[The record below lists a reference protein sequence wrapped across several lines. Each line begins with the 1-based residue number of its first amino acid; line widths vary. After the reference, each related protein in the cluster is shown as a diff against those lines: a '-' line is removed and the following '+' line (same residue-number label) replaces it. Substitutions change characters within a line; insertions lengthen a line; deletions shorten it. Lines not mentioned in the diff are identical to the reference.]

1 MSQGTLIVIDG
12 GDGAGK
18 QTQTDLLVK
27 RLIQEGEQVGT
38 LDFPRYE
45 ANTMGAL
52 IRECLDGKRG
62 DFLNLDPRIASTLY
76 AADRFETKPIIT
88 EWLEEG
94 RVVLLDR
101 YVSSN
106 MFHQGTKVKDDAELK
121 ELVAWLEKVEFGI
134 FGLPKPDL
142 NIYFHVDP
150 EERIKMLQH
159 AADKHENV
167 MDLAETNLAHQTQT
181 DATAQKI
188 IAMTNDWSTIECM
201 QEGKIRSRADIHEE
215 VYALVKKHL
224 KR

>member
-1 MSQGTLIVIDG
+1 MAQGTLIVIDG

-18 QTQTDLLVK
+18 QTQTDMLVK
-27 RLIQEGEQVGT
+27 RLIQDGVQVGT

-62 DFLNLDPRIASTLY
+62 DFLNLDPRITSTLY
-76 AADRFETKPIIT
+76 AVDRFETKPTIE

-94 RVVLLDR
+94 CVVLLDR

-106 MFHQGTKVKDDAELK
+106 MFHQGTKVADDVELK
-121 ELVAWLEKVEFGI
+121 ELIEWLEKIEFGI

-159 AADKHENV
+159 AADKRENV
-167 MDLAETNLAHQTQT
+167 MDLAETNLQHQIDT
-181 DATAQKI
+181 DETAQKI
-188 IAMTNDWSTIECM
+188 IGMTSGWSTIECM
-201 QEGKIRSRADIHEE
+201 KEGEMRSRQDIHEE
-215 VYALVKKHL
+215 VYEIVSKQIT
-224 KR
+224 

>member
-1 MSQGTLIVIDG
+1 MAQGTLIVIDG

-18 QTQTDLLVK
+18 QTQTDMLVK
-27 RLIQEGEQVGT
+27 RLIQDGVQVGT

-45 ANTMGAL
+45 TNTMGAL

-62 DFLNLDPRIASTLY
+62 DFLNLDPRITSTLY
-76 AADRFETKPIIT
+76 AVDRFETKPTIE

-106 MFHQGTKVKDDAELK
+106 MFHQGTKVADDAELK
-121 ELVAWLEKVEFGI
+121 ELIEWLEKIEFGI
-134 FGLPKPDL
+134 LGLPKPDL

-159 AADKHENV
+159 AADKRENV
-167 MDLAETNLAHQTQT
+167 MDLAETNLQHQKDT
-181 DATAQKI
+181 DETAQKI
-188 IAMTNDWSTIECM
+188 IGMTSGWSTIECM
-201 QEGKIRSRADIHEE
+201 QEGKMRSRQNIHEE
-215 VYALVKKHL
+215 VYELVSGHIKK
-224 KR
+224 